1 MSSGLRAGPYELLTR
16 LSGGGMGEVF
26 VARRTGAGDFE
37 KEVAL
42 KLLLPHLVDDS
53 EFVERFF
60 DEARLAARMNH
71 PNIIQI
77 FDVGEAD
84 GRPYLAMALVEGVSL
99 SVLLRTL
106 KNKRLL
112 MPLPLVRLIA
122 TGLLEALGYAHGLK
136 GPDKQPLNVVHRDVS
151 PSNVM
156 ISTAGA
162 VLLTDFGIAK
172 AAINLHYTRP
182 GSLRG
187 KAAYIAPEQSATG
200 PVSPRADVF
209 SASTLLYE
217 SLTLV
222 SPFKRGG
229 DLDTIDAV
237 RDQMPTPAQLIR
249 SEVGQRMS
257 DALMKAHAK
266 DAAQRFA
273 TAREFR
279 EAFVDGPVASAPELA
294 EFIKQHCAED
304 LRQSTPGRPPKGTG
318 SLMVT
323 PSNPTPGTT
332 SLPDVGPP
340 VPSPEALKVT
350 APDLD
355 PLALKHSRS
364 RVGFAVGA
372 VVLVLALAGAAFVFW
387 PATPQVE
394 VAPPPQIA
402 EVPKVEPP
410 VEVEKSAEPPAPKVD
425 ETKPDEPKRAPLKY
439 ARKDA
444 KKPPPEAHLTDPAP
458 LKVGYLTADA
468 APWARVL
475 LDGKELDQ
483 TPLSRFPV
491 PIGRHTVLFRTQDG
505 RVEKRPVVVEE
516 GKVVTL
522 QVDFSK

>member
-1 MSSGLRAGPYELLTR
+1 
-16 LSGGGMGEVF
+16 MGEVF

-84 GRPYLAMALVEGVSL
+84 GRPYLAMALVEGLSL
-99 SVLLRTL
+99 SVLLRTM

-187 KAAYIAPEQSATG
+187 KAAYIAPEQSASG
-200 PVSPRADVF
+200 PVTPRADLF
-209 SASTLLYE
+209 SAATLLYE
-217 SLTLV
+217 ALTLV
-222 SPFKRGG
+222 SPFRRSG

-237 RDQMPTPAQLIR
+237 KEQMPTPAQLIR
-249 SEVGQRMS
+249 SEVGLQMS
-257 DALMKAHAK
+257 NALMKAHAK

-279 EAFVDGPVASAPELA
+279 EALVDGPVASAPELA

-304 LRQSTPGRPPKGTG
+304 LRQSTPGRPSKGEG
-318 SLMVT
+318 SLAVT

-340 VPSPEALKVT
+340 VPSPDAVKATVK
-350 APDLD
+350 DLA
-355 PLALKHSRS
+355 PLAVRHARR
-364 RVGFAVGA
+364 RVAYAVGA
-372 VVLVLALAGAAFVFW
+372 LALALTAAAFVFW
-387 PATPQVE
+387 PSAPEVE
-394 VAPPPQIA
+394 IAAPPREA
-402 EVPKVEPP
+402 EPPKVEPP
-410 VEVEKSAEPPAPKVD
+410 VELAKVEAPPSKVEEP
-425 ETKPDEPKRAPLKY
+425 KPDEPKRAPFKY
-439 ARKDA
+439 VRKDA
-444 KKPPPEAHLTDPAP
+444 KKAPPDSAAHLTDPAP